1 MWRRNVKLDV
11 GREYLVRHA
20 RQSPNCQLL
29 IREKGHDFI
38 NDVIDEHGRYVV
50 PAKEP
55 VINIVTTR
63 MLRPRMDSPAAQ
75 AVLDMTDPAYRREDV
90 RAALIL
96 NIKYGQSDFLYARD
110 LVAAILKRSE
120 DNEQLN
126 HVRQEIELEIPVPE
140 VVQHPEGAD
149 GSEER
154 EMETTE
160 ATSSDPTVNEE
171 GEGAQ
176 REDGQAMSLMEA
188 PTMPTSGRELQ
199 MFFTCKVCLENPL
212 GIVFLPC
219 GHFVCCATCAPA
231 MVQCPLCRQEVRGT
245 VRTTFAHL

>member
-1 MWRRNVKLDV
+1 M
-11 GREYLVRHA
+11 
-20 RQSPNCQLL
+20 
-29 IREKGHDFI
+29 
-38 NDVIDEHGRYVV
+38 
-50 PAKEP
+50 
-55 VINIVTTR
+55 
-63 MLRPRMDSPAAQ
+63 
-75 AVLDMTDPAYRREDV
+75 
-90 RAALIL
+90 
-96 NIKYGQSDFLYARD
+96 
-110 LVAAILKRSE
+110 AAILKRSE

-188 PTMPTSGRELQ
+188 PTMPSMHICFLYVFATASHSSR
-199 MFFTCKVCLENPL
+199 L
-212 GIVFLPC
+212 GK
-219 GHFVCCATCAPA
+219 
-231 MVQCPLCRQEVRGT
+231 EE
-245 VRTTFAHL
+245 